1 MANLD
6 PRYALRSGH
15 CMTVRAIQA
24 IPRYGDSKGP
34 SSEFGSNGHKFNVFQ
49 FFDKIKSSPDVVRYH
64 E

>member
-1 MANLD
+1 
-6 PRYALRSGH
+6 
-15 CMTVRAIQA
+15 MTVRAIQA

-49 FFDKIKSSPDVVRYH
+49 FFDKMKSSPDVVRYH